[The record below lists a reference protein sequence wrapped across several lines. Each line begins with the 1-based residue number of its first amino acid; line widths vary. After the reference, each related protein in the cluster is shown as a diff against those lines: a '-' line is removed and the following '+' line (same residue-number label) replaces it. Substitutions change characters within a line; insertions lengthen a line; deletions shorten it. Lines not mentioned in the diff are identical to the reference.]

1 MAYKYK
7 ETDNYTMKL
16 TGRKTDMQKPR
27 EISAINKT
35 GTICSYQ
42 KMPYT
47 DKTIEIEYVAKNK
60 KNPLCFE
67 NLSVMAFIIELQV
80 KAGYTPD

>member
-1 MAYKYK
+1 
-7 ETDNYTMKL
+7 MKL
-16 TGRKTDMQKPR
+16 TDRKIDMQKTR
-27 EISAINKT
+27 EKSAINKT
-35 GTICSYQ
+35 ATIQ
-42 KMPYT
+42 KMPFR